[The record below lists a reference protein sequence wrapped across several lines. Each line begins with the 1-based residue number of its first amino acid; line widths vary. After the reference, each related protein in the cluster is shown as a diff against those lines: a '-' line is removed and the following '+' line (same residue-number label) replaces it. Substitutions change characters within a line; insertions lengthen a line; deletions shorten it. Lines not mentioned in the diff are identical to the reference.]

1 MKRIAYWALPL
12 LLISALTTPGLAQ
25 AQQAQTQQ
33 QAQQNIPWK
42 GTEYPEYMTV
52 FQEKD
57 EAKKA
62 ALAEKYLTDHK
73 DAHAIVLTQIYQ
85 MMLMGYARSSNWA
98 KTLESVERMQVAP
111 NLTDPEKKQYVQI
124 GLLAAANSKN
134 NPKTVEYAEKV
145 LKDDPKNFNAL
156 ITLSGVLSQ
165 TLPAANPAK
174 DTHIARTLEV
184 TKQALAQPKPA
195 EVTQTQ
201 WDPIQL
207 QLRETACLM
216 LLNQKKYEESIAE
229 CQKALEINKK
239 DAYAWYW
246 IGLSH
251 RAALIPLA
259 KKYNDSVDAYNAGR
273 DKGPLVVDELKA
285 AMQGAE
291 KVASDKRDETVDALV
306 SAVALGGDAGKQA
319 MTELGGIFTGTPD
332 ELNRLVEEK
341 KKQLG
346 D

>member
-12 LLISALTTPGLAQ
+12 LLIGAIAAPGFAQ
-25 AQQAQTQQ
+25 APQAP
-33 QAQQNIPWK
+33 NWK
-42 GTEYPEYMTV
+42 GTEYQDYMAV
-52 FQEKD
+52 FNQKD
-57 EAKKA
+57 EAVKA
-62 ALAEKYLTDHK
+62 AAAEKYLVDHK
-73 DAHAIVLTQIYQ
+73 DADATILTQIYQ
-85 MMLMGYARSSNWA
+85 FMLMGYAKSSNWP
-98 KTLESVERMQVAP
+98 KTLESVERMDVATK
-111 NLTDPEKKQYVQI
+111 LSEAEKKQYVQI
-124 GLLAAANSKN
+124 GLLAAANGKN

-165 TLPAANPAK
+165 TLPNGPTK
-174 DTHIARTLEV
+174 DAHIARTLDV
-184 TKQALAQPKPA
+184 TKQALAQPKP
-195 EVTQTQ
+195 EGVTQAQ

-216 LLNQKKYEESIAE
+216 LLNQKKYEESITE
-229 CQKALEINKK
+229 CQAALKINKK

-251 RAALIPLA
+251 RAALMDLA
-259 KKYNDSVDAYNAGR
+259 KKYNDAVDTYNAGR

-291 KVASDKRDETVDALV
+291 KVASDKRDETVDAF
-306 SAVALGGDAGKQA
+306 ATAAAIGGDAGKQA
-319 MTELGGIFTGTPD
+319 LQELQNGIFTGPAD
-332 ELNRLVEEK
+332 ELTRIIEEK

-346 D
+346 Y